1 MIKLTDNQISKI
13 KEVSRLRYPNE
24 AVFVITNKG
33 IAVEMENTAKDP
45 INDFEVDNAKFWSY
59 EPKALVHSHTV
70 LRGTQADMNNYVDA
84 RSPSGLD
91 MQSQEAMG
99 LPWGILAVDEDS
111 VTDIVWF
118 PDMDGEILGQPYISG
133 INDCYTL
140 FQKYYWQ
147 NYKVKLKPMAYS
159 PLWWKE
165 DPSLYVSNYA
175 SAGFYEIK
183 EHELQVGDMILIRI
197 AGDIPSHSALYL
209 GNDQIM
215 HHMANR
221 LSTIENYS
229 KWRSR
234 MVTFLSHKK
243 GKA

>member
-1 MIKLTDNQISKI
+1 MITLTHKQTEKI
-13 KEVSRLRYPNE
+13 KEVARLRYPNE
-24 AVFVITNKG
+24 AVFVITSKG
-33 IAVEMENTAKDP
+33 IAIELENTASDP
-45 INDFEVDNAKFWSY
+45 IHDFEIDAEKFWSY

-70 LRGTQADMNNYVDA
+70 LRGTPADLNNYVDA
-84 RSPSGLD
+84 RSPSGMD

-118 PDMDGEILGQPYISG
+118 PDMDGEIIEQPYISG

-140 FQKYYWQ
+140 IQKYYWQ
-147 NYKVKLKPMAYS
+147 NYQVKLKPMAYS

-165 DPSLYVSNYA
+165 DPNLYVDNYRD
-175 SAGFYEIK
+175 AGFYEVQ
-183 EHELQVGDMILIRI
+183 ERELEVGDMILIRI
-197 AGDIPSHSALYL
+197 YGDVATHSALYI
-209 GNDQIM
+209 GDDKIM

-234 MVTFLSHKK
+234 MVTFLSHNK
-243 GKA
+243 GKQ